1 MLEEERDKWD
11 GSFGDGL
18 KFGWEENIFSKMSIE
33 SLLCQLQRGKCLE

>member
-18 KFGWEENIFSKMSIE
+18 IVWVGRDYFSKMSIE
-33 SLLCQLQRGKCLE
+33 

>member
-18 KFGWEENIFSKMSIE
+18 IVWVGRECFFKDVN
-33 SLLCQLQRGKCLE
+33 